1 MRILELRQRI
11 EKIKP
16 FALSLL
22 KDKGRFRILYFS
34 LLTVSVL
41 TLLLGFQWSVY
52 VVWGLLGFGWSIFFF
67 RKSINILEHFLLGGI
82 VFTVLFLVFLCI
94 FAIVNIPLNIFFFLA
109 FLVISIIIFF
119 KADIFQYVN
128 LKLSDYDYLALLL
141 FFFALV
147 GKVFPL
153 RNYYAASLHDPI
165 SHSMMAR
172 NIVNTGLI
180 EYFYS
185 PGLHIMAAFGELMK
199 GFNVAKQVM
208 LITAFYSA
216 FSGTTIYVFLKR
228 FFKNKVWAL
237 FVAILFSVGYYPSM
251 LTYGAGKNT
260 LIMALPVL
268 FFSMF
273 AIVQYVRKKDW
284 KVLLTV
290 IFSLATLFLVHY
302 PTAVLGCLF
311 LGVVVIVYFKDFKWK
326 GFFAI
331 LGILFGLGW
340 AVRSYRYQ
348 ILLVDSLL
356 DPERISV
363 SYENNVSTVWDSMRY
378 YLKSLWAQINVSLKD
393 WNRYPTFLSSLAL
406 VVIAIEGIVKKN
418 KKGLVLFLWVTCTF
432 LFFVLLSALH
442 IPELTILFESH
453 LLTLTIFIYILCGY
467 MVSKIFKFS
476 TDYFLDKK
484 KWGYILIGM
493 FLTTIT
499 ILSYMS
505 YRKFKEFMINANYVY
520 EEDIKVFDWIDE
532 NMEEDD
538 GVLINA
544 HDLYQIVFSSDAG
557 GYIEI
562 FTGNPISMPFYEYD
576 RKDTYENYQLYLDL
590 KSNPENCEYREAL
603 IESGYE
609 YYYQGSRPFPDHI
622 EMLFDEDVALED
634 IEGFKLLMKEGDA
647 MLFEME
653 GCE

>member
-1 MRILELRQRI
+1 MKILELKQRI
-11 EKIKP
+11 EKIEP
-16 FALSLL
+16 FALSLF

-34 LLTVSVL
+34 LLTISIL
-41 TLLLGFQWSVY
+41 MLFLGFQWSVY

-109 FLVISIIIFF
+109 FLVISLIIFV
-119 KADIFQYVN
+119 KVDIFQYVN

-172 NIVNTGLI
+172 NIVDTGLI

-185 PGLHIMAAFGELMK
+185 PGLHIMVAFGELMG

-216 FSGTTIYVFLKR
+216 FSGTTIYVFLKK
-228 FFKNKVWAL
+228 FFKDKVWAL
-237 FVAILFSVGYYPSM
+237 FVAMLFSVGYYPSM
-251 LTYGAGKNT
+251 LTYGAGKNA

-268 FFSMF
+268 FFAMF
-273 AIVQYVRKKDW
+273 AIVQYVHKKDRRT
-284 KVLLTV
+284 LLIV

-311 LGVVVIVYFKDFKWK
+311 LGVVFIVYFKDFKWK
-326 GFFAI
+326 GFLAI
-331 LGILFGLGW
+331 LGVLLGLGW
-340 AVRSYRYQ
+340 AARSYQYQ
-348 ILLVDSLL
+348 LLLADSLF
-356 DPERISV
+356 DPNRISV
-363 SYENNVSTVWDSMRY
+363 SYENNVSTVWDSILY
-378 YLKSLWAQINVSLKD
+378 YLKSLWTQINVSLKD
-393 WNRYPTFLSSLAL
+393 WNRYPTFLSFLAL
-406 VVIAIEGIVKKN
+406 LVIAIESYVKK
-418 KKGLVLFLWVTCTF
+418 KKKTLTILFWVFCTF
-432 LFFVLLSALH
+432 LFFVLLSILH

-453 LLTLTIFIYILCGY
+453 LLSLTIFIYILCGY
-467 MVSKIFKFS
+467 IISKIFKFS

-520 EEDIKVFDWIDE
+520 EEDVKVFDWIDE
-532 NMEEDD
+532 NLDEDD
-538 GVLINA
+538 GILINA
-544 HDLYQIVFSSDAG
+544 YDLYQIVFSSDAG

-576 RKDTYENYQLYLDL
+576 RKDTHENYQLYLDL
-590 KSNPENCEYREAL
+590 KSNPENCEYREAS
-603 IESGYE
+603 IESGYK
-609 YYYQGSRPFPDHI
+609 YYYQGSMPFPNHI
-622 EMLFDEDVALED
+622 ELLFDKDVEVEN
-634 IEGFKLLMKEGDA
+634 IEGFELLVREGDA
-647 MLFEME
+647 MLFKME